1 MVFLGSVLI
10 GWGLRYAPWPRSE
23 TPRHSILQIDTAAC
37 IVVEIR
43 RQGTESFVFE
53 RSDRHQWVLTQAERS
68 LVVAPEQI
76 DSMLAALADLSIQ
89 QIEHSKRPDTLGLS
103 EGQGLEVVV
112 KTHKGQIEHF
122 RVGNKALLG
131 NQPCRYVM
139 LGKHEGIY
147 TAEGHLNRLF
157 PKDWAS
163 YQRRWAF
170 ALDTLSLCRLHFET
184 PDSTMWSLKR
194 DSLGN
199 WQQIAPLIEGNK
211 LNVPHLIQVLKR
223 MEQGVPTD
231 YFDETH
237 AFERLVL
244 STVLSYQN
252 GTGTT
257 LRFYYLNVPDLPDDP
272 RHLPRPQEKIYRYL
286 LQSSD
291 KPTLFLA
298 IDDNLFLS
306 LKSQLNIY

>member
-1 MVFLGSVLI
+1 M
-10 GWGLRYAPWPRSE
+10 RYAPWPRSE

-37 IVVEIR
+37 TAVEIR

-53 RSDRHQWVLTQAERS
+53 RSDGHQWALTQAERS
-68 LVVAPEQI
+68 LVVAPEQM
-76 DSMLAALADLSIQ
+76 DSMLGALADLSIQ

-103 EGQGLEVVV
+103 EGQGLDVVV
-112 KTHKGQIEHF
+112 KTRKGQVEHF

-131 NQPCRYVM
+131 SQPCRYVM

-147 TAEGHLNRLF
+147 MAEGHLNWLF
-157 PKDWAS
+157 PKDWTS
-163 YQRRWAF
+163 YCRRRAF
-170 ALDTLSLCRLHFET
+170 ALDTLSLCRLHFGT
-184 PDSTMWSLKR
+184 PDSTIWSLER
-194 DSLGN
+194 DSLGH
-199 WQQIAPLIEGNK
+199 WQQIAPLVEGNK
-211 LNVPHLIQVLKR
+211 LDVSHLIHVLKL
-223 MEQGVPTD
+223 MEQGIPTD

-237 AFERLVL
+237 ALERLVL
-244 STVLSYQN
+244 STTLSYQN

-272 RHLPRPQEKIYRYL
+272 RHLPRPQEKIHRYV

-298 IDDNLFLS
+298 IGDDLFLS
-306 LKSQLNIY
+306 LKAQLKMLVLGE